1 MHGDLKS
8 ANVLLDGAGRAKVY
22 VWGALDMIPIFSL
35 GVPCVGYMK
44 CVGGSDD
51 PGAEEIKGL

>member
-1 MHGDLKS
+1 
-8 ANVLLDGAGRAKVY
+8 
-22 VWGALDMIPIFSL
+22 MIPICVFSL

-51 PGAEEIKGL
+51 PGEDEIKGL